1 MAVNATYMG
10 ATAALPRIGVALRVP
25 PNWYEVD
32 LHPAR
37 RVAAIHRVVDARA
50 ERDGAVARHRDET
63 IRTLKRLARQAWA
76 VGARYFAGVAEDFD
90 TLPLEAA
97 VTVSLVRAGT
107 GGYAP
112 STDPLTIVR
121 SLARKPPLTEDDT
134 WLETE
139 LVELP
144 GAGPAARIYGV
155 EDVEY
160 PGELDTVRTVL
171 THTILPVPA
180 TDHLAVIAAGSPLMG
195 EVEGLHDLF
204 AAVTSTFRFT
214 RP

>member
-1 MAVNATYMG
+1 MAVSATYTG
-10 ATAALPRIGVALRVP
+10 ATAAVPRVGVALRVP

-37 RVAAIHRVVDARA
+37 RVASIQYRVGERA
-50 ERDGAVARHRDET
+50 AVNATAARHRDET
-63 IRTLKRLARQAWA
+63 IRALKRLARQAWA
-76 VGARYFAGVAEDFD
+76 TGARYFACMAENFD

-107 GGYAP
+107 GGYTP
-112 STDPLTIVR
+112 NTDPVAIVR
-121 SLARKPPLTEDDT
+121 SLARKPWRTEDDT

-144 GAGPAARIYGV
+144 SAGPAARIYGV

-160 PGELDTVRTVL
+160 PGDLDTVRTVL
-171 THTILPVPA
+171 THTILPVPNS
-180 TDHLAVIAAGSPLMG
+180 DHLAVIAAGSPLLG
-195 EVEGLHDLF
+195 PVAPLHDLF
-204 AAVTSTFRFT
+204 ATVTSTFHFT